1 MTQSN
6 LDSRARK
13 RIAQLAREG
22 GTSRSIL
29 ARLQAEGVHTS
40 LAAVARVLAASPAPS
55 GGSVRRR
62 TPRKPSTGPAGAR
75 TAASVLADPSAVP
88 NFLDRRIV
96 KLMARAEEISES
108 GTLGAEVKVLAA
120 IATVAERS
128 RALRPP
134 PPVDPDVTDDTVA
147 AQAEL
152 VKELERLVGLAEAE
166 QRAEAGSP

>member
-134 PPVDPDVTDDTVA
+134 GRACEGTRAARRAGRGRAARRSGVPVTGA
-147 AQAEL
+147 AFASE
-152 VKELERLVGLAEAE
+152 KGEA
-166 QRAEAGSP
+166 A